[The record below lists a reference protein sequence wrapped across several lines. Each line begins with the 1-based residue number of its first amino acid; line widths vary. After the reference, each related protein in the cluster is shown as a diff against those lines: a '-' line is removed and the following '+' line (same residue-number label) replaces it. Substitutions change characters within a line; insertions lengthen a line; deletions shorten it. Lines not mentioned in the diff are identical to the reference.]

1 MTEIQIQS
9 LILVG
14 ILFVAITIVGAFAI
28 YLEREEERK
37 KARRIMRRLNHERN
51 YGNVYDRF

>member
-14 ILFVAITIVGAFAI
+14 ILFIAITIVGSFAI